1 MVWVYE
7 DSKFS
12 TNERKLYDFLRK
24 KRTDKLA
31 EKTVKF
37 LKLMK
42 YLYAQN
48 FNNWKEVH
56 ESAFYDSKKTKP
68 VFSEKVSKHVFHKLR
83 KLRGGG
89 PDDPQPVVEDDPSAQ
104 SMDPDA
110 DHLARKVISGIQSYD
125 PTPISSVAN
134 NVYGTVTGTVKSFKE
149 TVPFFE
155 YILHSIQK
163 LIRIGNVTLMT
174 GSEIAFG
181 AFGAAG
187 AQVVEAF
194 TGLFG
199 IMSALAEDDMGKA
212 IDLGL
217 NSTPLGP
224 TYMAWKQK
232 GGKRFSTKR
241 NNKAKCPKTTR
252 RKLIR

>member
-7 DSKFS
+7 DSKLS
-12 TNERKLYDFLRK
+12 LNERKLYDFLRK
-24 KRTDKLA
+24 KRSDKLA

-42 YLYAQN
+42 YLNAQK
-48 FNNWKEVH
+48 FSNWKEVQD
-56 ESAFYDSKKTKP
+56 SAFYDSKKSKP
-68 VFSEKVSKHVFHKLR
+68 VFSEKISKHVFRKLTN
-83 KLRGGG
+83 LRGGG
-89 PDDPQPVVEDDPSAQ
+89 PDDPQPLEDDPSAQ
-104 SMDPDA
+104 SSDPDA
-110 DHLARKVISGIQSYD
+110 DKFVRGLIEDIQYYD
-125 PTPISSVAN
+125 PTPISSVTN
-134 NVYGTVTGTVKSFKE
+134 SVYGTVTGTVKSFKE

-174 GSEIAFG
+174 GSEVVFG
-181 AFGAAG
+181 AVGAAG
-187 AQVVEAF
+187 AELVEIF

-199 IMSALAEDDMGKA
+199 IMTALAEDDMGKA
-212 IDLGL
+212 VDLAL

-232 GGKRFSTKR
+232 GGKRFSTKK
-241 NNKAKCPKTTR
+241 NYKNKWLKRTR